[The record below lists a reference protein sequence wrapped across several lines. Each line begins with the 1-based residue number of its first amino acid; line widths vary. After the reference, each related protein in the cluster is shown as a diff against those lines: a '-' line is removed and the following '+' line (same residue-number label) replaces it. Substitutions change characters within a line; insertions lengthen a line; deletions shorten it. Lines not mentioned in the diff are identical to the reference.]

1 MKTHG
6 KLSALPLGSVQA
18 RGWIRDQL
26 TRSKNGMGG
35 HIDELEPDM
44 IANPY
49 INCGTEEKWGA
60 VKAGWGAEISGNFW
74 YGFMMLA
81 FGLGDDELKAKAAR
95 WVDGVLKNQRPNGY
109 MGTYTD
115 ADNVMDDYNAW
126 GTNGGM
132 KALLAYYEATGR
144 RDVLEAV
151 HRCLLWFCDT
161 WSGDKKTLY
170 GGQTLVESMA
180 ICYLHTGDKRLL
192 TFIHEYIDFV
202 DRNDLYQVS
211 RNAMLSP
218 ELLYNSEHAAGYAS
232 HLWVFAAAYKA
243 DGDRRNLDAVENA
256 IGKLKRKAL
265 GFQGGIPCYA
275 EYLGPVSSSVETE
288 YCAFAFLEAALI
300 HTAEASG
307 NPGYIDLVERI
318 LFNGAQG
325 ARKKDEK
332 AIAYM
337 SSANQLYAASQSSL
351 FHGDLQQYAPV
362 YPVACCPVTSCWV
375 VPDYLRSLAMQGED
389 GYYFAAYGPAEIRCG
404 GFTVTEETE
413 YPFRDT
419 IRFRVRADAPVRTAL
434 HFRIPGWCKGA
445 SLTVNGEAVSAEAA
459 AGTYLAV
466 GREWR
471 DGDVAEL
478 RLPMEVVIRR
488 LDDSEMCAR
497 YPMALEYGPLLF
509 SLQLP
514 EVWKAVPGRPRT
526 PLPEG
531 WSWWDVVPET
541 GWDERGDIYEQNGL
555 RRFNITW
562 NVAIDENLKPEDVKV
577 ELCGGDGYVWEDP
590 KVKLRL
596 PAYKALYAFQP
607 YTRRTVELYSGPI
620 DVYGDSFEIE
630 LVPFGCTALRIT
642 YIPRAKLPARPMPK
656 AGRG

>member
-1 MKTHG
+1 MRTHG
-6 KLSALPLGSVQA
+6 KLSTLPLGSVQA

-49 INCGTEEKWGA
+49 INCGTDEKWGA

-81 FGLGDDELKAKAAR
+81 FGLNDDELKAKAAR

-161 WSGDKKTLY
+161 WSGDQKTLY
-170 GGQTLVESMA
+170 AGQTLVESMA
-180 ICYLHTGDKRLL
+180 ICYLHTGDERLL
-192 TFIHEYIDFV
+192 AFIHEYIDFV
-202 DRNDLYQVS
+202 DRNDLYLVS

-218 ELLYNSEHAAGYAS
+218 ELVYNSEHAAGYAS

-256 IGKLKRKAL
+256 VGKLKKKAL

-275 EYLGPVSSSVETE
+275 EYLGPVYSSVETE

-307 NPGYIDLVERI
+307 DPGYIDLVERI
-318 LFNGAQG
+318 VFNGAQG

-337 SSANQLYAASQSSL
+337 SSANQLYATSQSGIH
-351 FHGDLQQYAPV
+351 HGDLQEYAPV
-362 YPVACCPVTSCWV
+362 YPTSCCPVTSCWV

-419 IRFRVRADAPVRTAL
+419 IRFRITADATVRTAL
-434 HFRIPGWCKGA
+434 HFRIPGWCKA
-445 SLTVNGEAVSAEAA
+445 AVLTVNGEAVPAEAA
-459 AGTYLAV
+459 AGTYLPV
-466 GREWR
+466 EREWR
-471 DGDVAEL
+471 DGDTVEL

-531 WSWWDVVPET
+531 WSWWDVTPDMK
-541 GWDERGDIYEQNGL
+541 WDDRGDIYEQNGL
-555 RRFNITW
+555 RRFNISW

-577 ELCGGDGYVWEDP
+577 ELCGGGYVWEDP
-590 KVKLRL
+590 RVKLRL

-630 LVPFGCTALRIT
+630 LVPYGCTALRIT